1 MIAFACFKVHALM
14 PSFSERFVLV
24 FWPEE
29 NAVTTVAEGNI
40 VSTDLRIGESC
51 QVKIGKKTYT
61 GQIGSIGKYSYY
73 V

>member
-1 MIAFACFKVHALM
+1 M

-24 FWPEE
+24 FWLEE

-40 VSTDLRIGESC
+40 VSTDLRVGKSC

-61 GQIGSIGKYSYY
+61 GQIGSIGKYSE
-73 V
+73 VHVHV